1 MLFSSLFFLYGYLP
15 LVLLIYYIAPKRYRN
30 GCLFLVS
37 LVFYGW
43 QEPIYI
49 LIMLLSIIV
58 NYGIGR
64 MIAHD
69 HHQIQRAR
77 RWIVV
82 AVVCNISILAFF
94 KYYNFIADNLHNL
107 FQLQIL
113 PTLRVTLPVG
123 ISFYTFQTMSY
134 PIDVYRKE
142 VQAQKNFVTF
152 GTYVTM
158 FPQLVA
164 GPIVRYKDVALQL
177 VHRSYS
183 FDLFHRGILR
193 FLCGL
198 SKKVL
203 IANPLGTIWLSVMNT
218 PLSDRSVLMCWLGI
232 IAFSMQLYFDF
243 SGYSDMAIGLGR
255 MLGFHLPEN
264 FHYPYISRSI
274 REFWQRW
281 HMTLGTWFREYV
293 YIPLGGSH
301 HGIKRTIR
309 NMLIVWLLTGF
320 WHGAGWNF
328 IVWGL
333 YCGCFIILEKLV
345 LHPFLQR
352 HKILSHG
359 YFLLV
364 ITIGWVFFANDTLS
378 EALLYLK
385 TMFALQQVPWMNSY
399 TCYLLGSNM
408 LLLLFAMFAS
418 TPYLN
423 QLYRKWRN
431 HSLVLLCI
439 PVVTVF
445 LILICT
451 ASLASDTYNPF
462 LYFRF

>member
-15 LVLLIYYIAPKRYRN
+15 LVLLIYYCSPKRYRN

-49 LIMLLSIIV
+49 FIMIISIVV
-58 NYGIGR
+58 NYIIGR
-64 MIAHD
+64 LIAHY
-69 HHQIQRAR
+69 HQQKQHAHRFIIA
-77 RWIVV
+77 
-82 AVVCNISILAFF
+82 AMLFNIALLGFF
-94 KYYNFIADNLHNL
+94 KYYNFIVENLQHL
-107 FQLQIL
+107 FHVSMF
-113 PTLRVTLPVG
+113 PTLTITLPIG

-142 VQAQKNFVTF
+142 VQVQKNFVAF
-152 GTYVTM
+152 ATYVTM

-164 GPIVRYKDVALQL
+164 GPIVRYKDVAFQL
-177 VHRSYS
+177 VNRSYS
-183 FDLFHRGILR
+183 NALFYRGILR

-203 IANPLGTIWLSVMNT
+203 IANPLGSIWLSVMNT
-218 PLSDRSVLMCWLGI
+218 PIAERSILMCWIGI

-255 MLGFHLPEN
+255 MIGFRLPEN

-274 REFWQRW
+274 REFWHRW

-293 YIPLGGSH
+293 YIPLGGSRN
-301 HGIKRTIR
+301 GLKKTIR
-309 NMLIVWLLTGF
+309 NLLIVWLLTGI

-328 IVWGL
+328 LIWGL

-345 LHPFLQR
+345 LHSFLQQ
-352 HKILSHG
+352 HKIISHV

-364 ITIGWVFFANDTLS
+364 ITIGWVFFASDNLS
-378 EALLYLK
+378 EAMIYLK
-385 TMFALQQVPWMNSY
+385 TMFALHNVPLANDY
-399 TCYLLGSNM
+399 TWYILGSNIV
-408 LLLLFAMFAS
+408 LLLFAIFFA
-418 TPYLN
+418 TPYVYHRY
-423 QLYRKWRN
+423 QKYHEHR
-431 HSLVLLCI
+431 LVLLSI
-439 PVVTVF
+439 PLVTT
-445 LILICT
+445 LLLLLCS
-451 ASLASDTYNPF
+451 ASLAADTYNPF